1 MTLTGGNI
9 TIENNLSYLTP
20 ETLGTVNLPLGHVMG
35 TRSVSGNFTCYLNDT
50 ANGSLDLFERLQ
62 ESRGV
67 ITNTFDLKFSIGG
80 SGSATHCNVQVA
92 KAHLEL
98 PTHSFEDVVSLD
110 VNFHGLATD
119 ISSATASNATNE
131 VDVLYA
137 AS

>member
-1 MTLTGGNI
+1 
-9 TIENNLSYLTP
+9 
-20 ETLGTVNLPLGHVMG
+20 MG

-67 ITNTFDLKFSIGG
+67 ITNAFDLTFGIGG
-80 SGSATHCNVQVA
+80 SGNTPRCNVEVA

-98 PTHSFEDVVSLD
+98 PTHSFEDVVSVD

-119 ISSATASNATNE
+119 LSSATAANATNE
-131 VDVLYA
+131 VKVTYE